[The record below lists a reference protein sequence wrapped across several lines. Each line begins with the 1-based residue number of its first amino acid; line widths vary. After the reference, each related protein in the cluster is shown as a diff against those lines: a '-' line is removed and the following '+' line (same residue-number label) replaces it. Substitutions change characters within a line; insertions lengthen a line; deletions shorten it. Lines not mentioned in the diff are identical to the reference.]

1 MKSYFFEKEV
11 YQFLGKQSDNFT
23 KKDWIGYDDTNW
35 QSNTTQDKTTI
46 INEPLKLI
54 NSWKERLTS
63 DEIGFC
69 ESILTPYL
77 EIFGYQS
84 TKIQFKHQDIINQ
97 LSSHKHTYNMYL
109 KYLSS
114 GSGTESFP
122 SDPLDSS
129 TWE

>member
-1 MKSYFFEKEV
+1 MDHVEYK
-11 YQFLGKQSDNFT
+11 NNPRRRT
-23 KKDWIGYDDTNW
+23 IGYNAIFDEYINLS
-35 QSNTTQDKTTI
+35 SNSF
-46 INEPLKLI
+46 N
-54 NSWKERLTS
+54 

-84 TKIQFKHQDIINQ
+84 TKIQFQHQDIINQ